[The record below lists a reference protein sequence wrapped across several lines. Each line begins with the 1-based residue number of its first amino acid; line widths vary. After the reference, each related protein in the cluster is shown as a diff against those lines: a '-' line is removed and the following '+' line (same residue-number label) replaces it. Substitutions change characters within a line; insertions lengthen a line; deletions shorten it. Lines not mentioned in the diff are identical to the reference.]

1 VVTRIA
7 FRTAVRA
14 AAVTLL
20 DDFKAD
26 VGMVLQTYPARPRSV
41 NPPTAFVDSIRESFE
56 YPGGVRWRERT
67 TSVEIVVLWGL
78 FDSKE
83 ATDQADAFCDA
94 FLDWVTDRY
103 HAAGANTIVEISNI
117 EDEPTYVPDWMQP
130 SEQRTYFATRIT
142 LEGFAGG

>member
-1 VVTRIA
+1 MVTRIA

-41 NPPTAFVDSIRESFE
+41 NPPTAFVDSIRESFV
-56 YPGGVRWRERT
+56 YSNVTWRERT
-67 TSVEIVVLWGL
+67 PTVEIVVLWGL
-78 FDSKE
+78 YDSKE
-83 ATDQADAFCDA
+83 AVDQADAFADA

-103 HAAGANTIVEISNI
+103 HAAGANTMVAIVEMA
-117 EDEPTYVPDWMQP
+117 DEPTYVTDWMQP